1 MFYQQQQGNNNKR
14 AAVILSGCGFLDG
27 NDVIETAALNIQL
40 SRLGFDTKFFAP
52 TQEIE
57 TCFNYVTRNPDASEE
72 RFPDKEAARIVRQQV
87 NDVEQLASQ
96 VEQFDALFVPGGAGA
111 LRNLSNFELEKYNL
125 EYSAVHKG
133 VERSIKAFYNVKKPI
148 GASSQGGFVVAVV
161 LGTKNGGPGVHL
173 TLGRAD
179 KEQFDTVTKLGSK
192 ATESLN
198 TVVDDD
204 AKVVSSGA
212 SANSPAVDPYELY
225 KNMTEVV
232 NETVKL
238 IQK

>member
-1 MFYQQQQGNNNKR
+1 M
-14 AAVILSGCGFLDG
+14 
-27 NDVIETAALNIQL
+27 
-40 SRLGFDTKFFAP
+40 
-52 TQEIE
+52 
-57 TCFNYVTRNPDASEE
+57 
-72 RFPDKEAARIVRQQV
+72 
-87 NDVEQLASQ
+87 
-96 VEQFDALFVPGGAGA
+96 
-111 LRNLSNFELEKYNL
+111 
-125 EYSAVHKG
+125 
-133 VERSIKAFYNVKKPI
+133 
-148 GASSQGGFVVAVV
+148 
-161 LGTKNGGPGVHL
+161 
-173 TLGRAD
+173 
-179 KEQFDTVTKLGSK
+179 TKLGSK